1 MKGYTMSSIFSLE
14 GIKALGPDELRE
26 IQRGGLPVVIHFEDA
41 GDDFLAYV
49 SDHATEW
56 LGTDAIRTVDARR
69 FMEDQEW
76 KAPMLTSEVL
86 PKTIIVDPARWGDSF
101 ADKVAALDMTAFYSS
116 NPVLLDYNDAFE
128 VVFLFSTFYHH
139 TMVSVTDFCNLR
151 CRGCSFH
158 GDDSRY
164 DFAASRGKTERQ
176 ELKEEDYYLFLDQRK
191 PGDDLLFCGTGE
203 LFVSKKAMPYIR
215 EAIRRGLH
223 VRILTNGM
231 LVDDKVARELVEL
244 GVGAVLFSIDGH
256 TKEIVESIRLGADYD
271 RILANLRNLMRV
283 RDEAGSGMIIGVQSG
298 WFDEVKTRKDEIL
311 EFWKEFGID
320 TFSFFAEQVG
330 WFQCIPM
337 HEDKV
342 MPVKT
347 HACFNSLI
355 TPVLMTNGYVAPCTG
370 NYQAEWSSLS
380 SSWMKHISEAPF
392 DEIIRYYRK
401 MRTDPASPYR
411 QRCAMCIGRLSTYV
425 NSEYVSAYAE
435 GYRFS
440 ERKSDKEAAF
450 VKFSPQDEKTG
461 FTLKK
466 LWNRLLRR

>member
-1 MKGYTMSSIFSLE
+1 MNTIYSLDE
-14 GIKALGPDELRE
+14 IKSLDRE
-26 IQRGGLPVVIHFEDA
+26 QILKIQRAELPLVIYFEKA
-41 GDDFLAYV
+41 ANDFLTYV
-49 SDHATEW
+49 ADHATQW
-56 LGTDAIRTVDARR
+56 LENDAIRTVDARR
-69 FMEDQEW
+69 FMEDKEW

-86 PKTIIVDPARWGDSF
+86 PKTILINPTKWGDSF
-101 ADKVAALDMTAFYSS
+101 ADKIAALDTADFYSS
-116 NPVLLDYNDAFE
+116 NPVLLDYNDISE
-128 VVFLFSTFYHH
+128 VIFLFSTFYHH

-164 DFAASRGKTERQ
+164 DFAASRCKTERQ

-298 WFDEVKTRKDEIL
+298 WFNEVKTCKDDIL
-311 EFWKEFGID
+311 SFWKEFGID
-320 TFSFFAEQVG
+320 TFSFFAEKVD
-330 WFQCIPM
+330 WFKSIPI
-337 HEDKV
+337 HKDNV
-342 MPVKT
+342 MPINT
-347 HACFNSLI
+347 HACFNSI
-355 TPVLMTNGYVAPCTG
+355 VTPVLMTNGYVAPCTAT
-370 NYQAEWSSLS
+370 YQAAWSSLPS
-380 SSWMKHISEAPF
+380 PWLKHISEAPF
-392 DEIIRYYRK
+392 DDIIRHYRK
-401 MRTDPASPYR
+401 MRADPASQYR
-411 QRCAMCIGRLSTYV
+411 KCCAMCIGRLSTYV
-425 NSEYVSAYAE
+425 NTDNANAYAE

-440 ERKSDKEAAF
+440 ERQSNKEAAF
-450 VKFSPQDEKTG
+450 VKFSPQTEKKG
-461 FTLKK
+461 VSLKNFFK
-466 LWNRLLRR
+466 RFLSN